1 MFEETGAHV
10 SIRSIVGV
18 YGGPSMMV
26 TSPNGDQVG
35 YVTTAYD
42 SIHNGGN

>member
-1 MFEETGAHV
+1 MFEEGALV

-26 TSPNGDQVG
+26 TSPDGDQVG

-42 SIHNGGN
+42 SIHDGRN